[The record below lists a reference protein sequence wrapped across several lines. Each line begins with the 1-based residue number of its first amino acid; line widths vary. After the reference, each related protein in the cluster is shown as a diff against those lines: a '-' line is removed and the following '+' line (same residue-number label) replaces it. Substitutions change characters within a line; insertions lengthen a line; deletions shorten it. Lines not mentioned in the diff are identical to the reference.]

1 MTISGVAILWLIK
14 AKFSLKINV
23 FALVAICLAGFSKPA
38 ILLNKKHLL
47 KGKFMKL
54 HTRFGLGLVASVFA
68 MGVAIAASHEGKM
81 HDHKHAMDNMDSD
94 AMGMGMMQ
102 DQMMMDPVARAQ
114 KHLSALQAKLKLSQA
129 QQPAWQTFSDQV
141 NAQARNMASKQDKM
155 KGAMANM
162 PMTTPERMA
171 MMAGMMKDRAQA
183 MATMAD
189 AVKPFYASLTPEQ
202 KTTFDSMHMQQM
214 KSMKH

>member
-1 MTISGVAILWLIK
+1 
-14 AKFSLKINV
+14 
-23 FALVAICLAGFSKPA
+23 
-38 ILLNKKHLL
+38 
-47 KGKFMKL
+47 MKL
-54 HTRFGLGLVASVFA
+54 HTKFGLGLVASVFA

-81 HDHKHAMDNMDSD
+81 QDQKHAMDSD

-102 DQMMMDPVARAQ
+102 DQTMMDPVARAQ
-114 KHLSALQAKLKLSQA
+114 KHLSELQAKLKLSQA

-141 NAQARNMASKQDKM
+141 NAQARDMASKQDKM

-162 PMTTPERMA
+162 AMTTPERMA
-171 MMAGMMKDRAQA
+171 MMADMMKDRAQA

-202 KTTFDSMHMQQM
+202 KTTFDNMHMQQM